1 MRAVPLAAAVLLFAL
16 ASAAC
21 GYRPV
26 GVPRGPDGAPPA
38 IELAIF
44 ENRSATPG
52 FERMLADALAEEF
65 ARRGEVR
72 PVWTGSDTGSDLA
85 LRGVVRQ
92 VTVRPS
98 AFSSVALE
106 LEDRLEVV
114 LDVTLLAGPERT
126 LVWRHARLLADESFL
141 SSADAQVRTAN
152 REQALRRVAA
162 ELAAR
167 IHDELTQTF

>member
-1 MRAVPLAAAVLLFAL
+1 MRAVPLAAALLVLAL
-16 ASAAC
+16 AAC
-21 GYRPV
+21 GYRPLPA
-26 GVPRGPDGAPPA
+26 PRGPGGGVPT

-44 ENRSATPG
+44 ENRSAAPG
-52 FERMLADALAEEF
+52 FERMLADALAEELS
-65 ARRGEVR
+65 RRGELVA
-72 PVWTGSDTGSDLA
+72 TFAETDTAADLA

-114 LDVTLLAGPERT
+114 LDVELLAGPERE
-126 LVWRHARLLADESFL
+126 LRWRHARLSADESFL
-141 SSADAQVRTAN
+141 SSADAQVRAAN

>member
-1 MRAVPLAAAVLLFAL
+1 MRAAKPAAAVLVLLL
-16 ASAAC
+16 ASPAC

-26 GVPRGPDGAPPA
+26 GAPRGPGGSAPA

-44 ENRSATPG
+44 ENHSSSPG

-72 PVWTGSDTGSDLA
+72 PVWSGADAASDLA
-85 LRGVVRQ
+85 LRGVVQQ

-98 AFSSVALE
+98 SFSSVALE
-106 LEDRLEVV
+106 LEDRVEVV

-126 LVWRHARLLADESFL
+126 PVWRHARLLADESFL
-141 SSADAQVRTAN
+141 SSADAQVRASN
-152 REQALRRVAA
+152 REQALRRLAS
-162 ELAAR
+162 ELAGR